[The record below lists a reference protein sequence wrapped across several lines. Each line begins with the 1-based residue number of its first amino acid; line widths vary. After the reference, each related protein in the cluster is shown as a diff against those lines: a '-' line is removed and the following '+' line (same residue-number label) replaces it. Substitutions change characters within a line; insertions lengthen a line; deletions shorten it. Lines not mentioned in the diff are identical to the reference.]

1 MTERILIID
10 QVATNRIVLK
20 VRLARANYDVMLAE
34 NGHDALR
41 ILRKQG
47 ADLVICAPD
56 CGDMTA
62 QKLCQHIN
70 SDHALASVPVLILAA
85 EGDGSIVTDVLRAG
99 AEDVLFRP
107 VADQHLLAR
116 IRRVMR
122 ARTTREEA
130 RLREDTDRVLGFA
143 EPISTFERRINLTI
157 LSPDTQVLYQTKQQL
172 KGSNQFNTQTFMWN
186 DFDPEHESVAASDI
200 FLVTPPQLGA
210 GCDLSVITDLRSRSS
225 TRHAAIVL
233 VLPMHQDAI
242 VSFALDLGADDV
254 VSQNCSQEELALRL
268 GRQGR
273 RAQAGAYLRNRVADG
288 LRAAVS
294 DPLTGLYNRRYAIP
308 HLERMQETALA
319 TNKPFTLMLLDLD
332 HFKLVN
338 DTFGHSVGDAVLIE
352 VANRLRDNLR
362 AIDLVARIGGEE
374 FLVAMPATDLDEGR
388 AAANRL
394 RRIIFDTRIECAAD
408 HTPLKISV
416 SIGMV
421 LGGLSATEPDVHMLI
436 AQADRGMYLSK
447 QGGRNKVTV
456 QRSAA

>member
-1 MTERILIID
+1 
-10 QVATNRIVLK
+10 
-20 VRLARANYDVMLAE
+20 
-34 NGHDALR
+34 
-41 ILRKQG
+41 
-47 ADLVICAPD
+47 
-56 CGDMTA
+56 
-62 QKLCQHIN
+62 
-70 SDHALASVPVLILAA
+70 
-85 EGDGSIVTDVLRAG
+85 
-99 AEDVLFRP
+99 
-107 VADQHLLAR
+107 
-116 IRRVMR
+116 
-122 ARTTREEA
+122 
-130 RLREDTDRVLGFA
+130 
-143 EPISTFERRINLTI
+143 
-157 LSPDTQVLYQTKQQL
+157 
-172 KGSNQFNTQTFMWN
+172 
-186 DFDPEHESVAASDI
+186 
-200 FLVTPPQLGA
+200 
-210 GCDLSVITDLRSRSS
+210 
-225 TRHAAIVL
+225 
-233 VLPMHQDAI
+233 MHQDAI

-421 LGGLSATEPDVHMLI
+421 LGGLSATEPDVHLLI